1 MEKKLVKK
9 EEKPETKAEKLE
21 IIEDKIIHLSEE
33 LEKLLNI
40 IKDSLEGKDNNNFK
54 LEENELKYKDELEN
68 YKEDNNP
75 KISLAIYIFNLID
88 KIKKDMNES
97 VDTIYSQQNFE
108 YGPINFREI
117 NDKLLEK
124 ANYYLKI
131 KDEVLGTKKK

>member
-1 MEKKLVKK
+1 MEKKLVEKSG
-9 EEKPETKAEKLE
+9 KPETKAEKLE

-40 IKDSLEGKDNNNFK
+40 IKDALEGKDDNNFK

-68 YKEDNNP
+68 YKENKNP

-97 VDTIYSQQNFE
+97 VDVIYSQQNFD

-117 NDKLLEK
+117 NDKLMEK
-124 ANYYLKI
+124 INYYLKL
-131 KDEVLGTKKK
+131 KEEVLGIKKK